1 MISLDTTGVIIS
13 SGLRILSEVKRE
25 KLRGLCENMHNF
37 HKMKDESTERSL
49 LRKDTTADEVADV
62 VAFLADTKGGSRGI
76 TGQV

>member
-1 MISLDTTGVIIS
+1 
-13 SGLRILSEVKRE
+13 
-25 KLRGLCENMHNF
+25 MHNF

-76 TGQV
+76 TGQVIFCDGGRSSFGGWKSDTLSSS